1 MTKTTRNNRRFSK
14 TLFIRSNAVRIGL
27 LTPQARTVLD
37 HLLTTNGITQR
48 EAIMDHS
55 VQSLTKRISELRDAG
70 FDIGGE
76 WKKHPIS
83 NQRYMSYSYAPG
95 N

>member
-1 MTKTTRNNRRFSK
+1 MTKTRNTRKFSK
-14 TLFIRSNAVRIGL
+14 TQFVRTHAVRIGL
-27 LTPQARTVLD
+27 LAPQTRTVLD
-37 HLLTTNGITQR
+37 HLLTSKSITQR

-76 WKKHPIS
+76 WKANPITG
-83 NQRYMSYSYAPG
+83 QRYMSYTYAPG